1 MHPVLRKILGAPLRR
16 KLRRQAAFHLSQT
29 PRCREVQYDVL
40 RRLMALNADSDFGRR
55 HHFADIR
62 TVADFR
68 RHLPIAD
75 YDYFRPYVERLK
87 QGEHGA
93 LLGPKNRL
101 LMFALTSGTTSDCK
115 FIPITQR
122 FLDDYRRGWKTWGI
136 RAYDDHPALHLQDIV
151 QLTSDYDQF
160 RTPGGHPCGN
170 ISGLASAVQ
179 SPIVKRMYTV
189 PDLVSKIKSPE
200 AKYYTA
206 LRLSIPNRRVGLVMT
221 ANPSTLIHMA
231 RLADEHRDDLIR
243 DVADGTLSG
252 RFEISSEIRQALA
265 GRCRGRN
272 PGRTYEL
279 EQIVAKTGRLFPSG
293 IWPDLSLV
301 AVWTGG
307 SAAAYL
313 NSLQRYFGDTPIR
326 DHGLSASEGRMT
338 IPFHDVRPDG
348 LLDTI
353 SHFFEFIPEAEYESE
368 QPTVLEAHELEAG
381 KNYYILLTTP
391 SGLCRYNIRDVVR
404 CTGFEGTTPYL
415 EFLNKGAHIS
425 SLTGEKITESQVV
438 AAVRRAVTE
447 LQLHLSYYT
456 VAPEWGEPPRYRLL
470 VEEREI
476 PSREVAAQLESIA
489 DRFLQELN
497 CEYAE
502 KRHTGR
508 LAPLAHLPLATGTWQ
523 SFTRKR
529 QSKLGGSIE
538 QYKHPCLV
546 PDLKFCESLR
556 GEIPG
561 SAPAVQTASDTVN
574 LQHAPSAE

>member
-1 MHPVLRKILGAPLRR
+1 MNPFLRKILGEPLRR

-29 PRCREVQYDVL
+29 PRCRDVQHEML
-40 RRLMALNADSDFGRR
+40 HRLIALNADSDFGRR
-55 HHFADIR
+55 HHFDEIR

-68 RHLPIAD
+68 RRVPVSD
-75 YDYFRPYVERLK
+75 YDYFRPYIERLK
-87 QGEHGA
+87 QGEQQA

-101 LMFALTSGTTSDCK
+101 LMFALTSGTTSDSK
-115 FIPITQR
+115 FIPITQQ

-179 SPIVKRMYTV
+179 SPIVKLMYTI
-189 PDLVSKIKSPE
+189 PDLVTKIKSPE

-206 LRLSIPNRRVGLVMT
+206 LRLSVPNRTVGMVMT
-221 ANPSTLIHMA
+221 ANPSTLIQMA
-231 RLADEHRDDLIR
+231 KLAEESKEDLIR
-243 DVADGTLSG
+243 DVADGTLSP
-252 RFEISSEIRQALA
+252 RFEIANEIRQALA
-265 GRCRGRN
+265 RRYRKRD
-272 PGRTYEL
+272 PRRAREL
-279 EQIVAKTGRLFPSG
+279 EQVVAQSGRLTPAG
-293 IWPDLSLV
+293 IWPNLSLV

-313 NSLQRYFGDTPIR
+313 NSLQKYFGNTPIR

-338 IPFHDVRPDG
+338 IPFQDVRPDG

-353 SHFFEFIPEAEYESE
+353 SHFFEFIPEAEYQSE
-368 QPTVLEAHELEAG
+368 NPVVLESHELEEG

-404 CTGFEGTTPYL
+404 CTGFEGTTPLL

-425 SLTGEKITESQVV
+425 SLTGEKISESQVV
-438 AAVRRAVTE
+438 GAVRRAVTE
-447 LQLHLSYYT
+447 LNLQLSYYT
-456 VAPEWGEPPRYRLL
+456 VAPQWGEPPGYRLL
-470 VEEREI
+470 VEEGEI
-476 PSREVAAQLESIA
+476 PSREVAAQLESAA
-489 DRFLQELN
+489 DRHLQDLN

-502 KRHTGR
+502 KRKTGR
-508 LAPLAHLPLATGTWQ
+508 LSPLTHLPLRPGTWQ
-523 SFTRKR
+523 SYTRKR
-529 QSKLGGSIE
+529 QSKLGGSVE

-546 PDLKFCESLR
+546 PDLKFCETLLKDCS
-556 GEIPG
+556 EAV
-561 SAPAVQTASDTVN
+561 APL
-574 LQHAPSAE
+574 LQHAGDA

>member
-1 MHPVLRKILGAPLRR
+1 MHPLLRKILGAPLRA
-16 KLRRQAAFHLSQT
+16 KLRRQAASFVAQT
-29 PRCREVQYDVL
+29 PRCRETQRDVL
-40 RRLMALNADSDFGRR
+40 QGLLRLNAASDFGRR
-55 HHFADIR
+55 HGFDKIR
-62 TVADFR
+62 TVDDFR
-68 RHLPIAD
+68 RQVPVSD
-75 YDYFRPYVERLK
+75 YDYFRPYIERLK
-87 QGEHGA
+87 QGDHAA
-93 LLGPKNRL
+93 LLGPQNRL
-101 LMFALTSGTTSDCK
+101 LMFALTSGTTSDSK

-136 RAYDDHPALHLQDIV
+136 RAYDDHPQLHIQDIV

-179 SPIVKRMYTV
+179 SPIVKRMYMV
-189 PDLVSKIKSPE
+189 PDLVSKIKDPK

-231 RLADEHRDDLIR
+231 KLADERRADLLRDIADGSLSSRFDIPAEIRRALAPRYRHRDPAR
-243 DVADGTLSG
+243 A
-252 RFEISSEIRQALA
+252 
-265 GRCRGRN
+265 
-272 PGRTYEL
+272 YEL
-279 EQIVAKTGRLFPSG
+279 EQVVNANGRLTPAG

-313 NSLQRYFGDTPIR
+313 NSLRSWFGDTPVR

-338 IPFHDVRPDG
+338 IPFHDLRPEG

-353 SHFFEFIPEAEYESE
+353 SHFFEFIPEAEYENE
-368 QPTVLEAHELEAG
+368 HPTVLEAHELEAG
-381 KNYYILLTTP
+381 KNYYILLTTA

-404 CTGFEGTTPYL
+404 CAGFEGTTPLL

-425 SLTGEKITESQVV
+425 SLTGEKISESQVV
-438 AAVRRAVTE
+438 AALRLALADVGLDLT
-447 LQLHLSYYT
+447 YYT
-456 VAPEWGEPPRYRLL
+456 VAPQWGDPPGYRLL
-470 VEEREI
+470 IEAAEL
-476 PSREVAAQLESIA
+476 PSPAVAAALETSA
-489 DRFLQELN
+489 DRRLQELN

-502 KRHTGR
+502 KRRTGR
-508 LAPLAHLPLATGTWQ
+508 LAPLSHLPLAAGTWQ
-523 SFTRKR
+523 AFTRQR

-546 PDLKFCESLR
+546 PDLKFCETLLAQPPVR
-556 GEIPG
+556 
-561 SAPAVQTASDTVN
+561 TAALAAD
-574 LQHAPSAE
+574 A